1 MPIFDFLC
9 QQCGHNF
16 DVMISNAD
24 KDKVK
29 CPECNSGDVKQL
41 LSLFNTAGGGPKTLP
56 ASCQG
61 CSAMNSECFK
71 KF

>member
-9 QQCGHNF
+9 QNCGNKF

-29 CPECNSGDVKQL
+29 CPECNSPEVKQL
-41 LSLFNTAGGGPKTLP
+41 LSLFNTGGAKT
-56 ASCQG
+56 ASPGCQG
-61 CSAMNSECFK
+61 CNAGTSGG
-71 KF
+71 